1 MKLPSLTAVA
11 LLAAMATAKPIHK
24 TKTSGHK
31 AKTSDLPYDGGD
43 PPDDSGEHSN
53 GGGDPTN
60 GGGDPTNGGGGH
72 PKAGGDP
79 PKAGG
84 DSVKGGGKGLP
95 TTKVRRIIAL
105 VSDFS
110 VASVSRV
117 NRPTAGSLAQFS
129 ATRCPGTTTGAL
141 IQPRASRESP
151 TSLRCERCHLPQL
164 TYSWDTFTKQGH
176 GSLVDL
182 QQPGLLMGYNEPDGA
197 GQANLAPADGAGAW
211 PEFMSKCQNGGN
223 CGASTDIISPAM
235 AWDNQWLVDY
245 YAKLCPGVS
254 PQELHSSDCPH
265 KPKYMAMHSYKPTF
279 EGFKQEVETFAK
291 NWPGFPIIISEFSC
305 WNFGEGEKR
314 CHEDI
319 NEYMKKSLDYLDG
332 NDRVA

>member
-31 AKTSDLPYDGGD
+31 AKTSDLSYDGGD
-43 PPDDSGEHSN
+43 SPDDSGEHSSGGGDPPN

-60 GGGDPTNGGGGH
+60 GGGDPTNGGGGP

-84 DSVKGGGKGLP
+84 NSVKGGGKGLP
-95 TTKVRRIIAL
+95 TTKGLEGITYV
-105 VSDFS
+105 
-110 VASVSRV
+110 
-117 NRPTAGSLAQFS
+117 
-129 ATRCPGTTTGAL
+129 
-141 IQPRASRESP
+141 
-151 TSLRCERCHLPQL
+151 PQIL
-164 TYSWDTFTKQGH
+164 E
-176 GSLVDL
+176 DL
-182 QQPGLLMGYNEPDGA
+182 QQPGLLMRYNEPDGA

-319 NEYMKKSLDYLDG
+319 NDYYAAFGAGIPRGSNAGGIEGDNAIVFADG
-332 NDRVA
+332 EITELGKIYQSYGRA